1 MSLNSSGSYDAPE
14 KSQTPI
20 NVTVEANTFT
30 TPEWCLQEIKEL
42 ITLIKKKYES
52 REIWNIM
59 ITVNTTAIS
68 INSWVSIGMISNE
81 YNIPKLVMHIYDALS
96 ESERKNFRQA
106 FLDIQ
111 KTDIGTDPTE
121 SEEELLRWI
130 KFYLDR
136 KLR

>member
-1 MSLNSSGSYDAPE
+1 
-14 KSQTPI
+14 
-20 NVTVEANTFT
+20 
-30 TPEWCLQEIKEL
+30 
-42 ITLIKKKYES
+42 
-52 REIWNIM
+52 
-59 ITVNTTAIS
+59 
-68 INSWVSIGMISNE
+68 MISNE